1 MNLTIKP
8 GAATDDAAQI
18 QKIVSDIETSLDE
31 LNQKITGN
39 IPSGVDTD
47 WSEEVL
53 NNWNTYY
60 SADVPQALADMTLS
74 ATNLNNAVDA
84 ALKYSNEQ

>member
-18 QKIVSDIETSLDE
+18 KSIVSDIETKLDE
-31 LNQKITGN
+31 LNQKITKN

-53 NNWNTYY
+53 NNWNGYY
-60 SADVPQALADMTLS
+60 TADIPQALADMTLS

>member
-18 QKIVSDIETSLDE
+18 KNIVSDIETKLDE
-31 LNQKITGN
+31 LNQKITKN

-53 NNWNTYY
+53 NNWNAYY
-60 SADVPQALADMTLS
+60 TADIPQALADMTLS